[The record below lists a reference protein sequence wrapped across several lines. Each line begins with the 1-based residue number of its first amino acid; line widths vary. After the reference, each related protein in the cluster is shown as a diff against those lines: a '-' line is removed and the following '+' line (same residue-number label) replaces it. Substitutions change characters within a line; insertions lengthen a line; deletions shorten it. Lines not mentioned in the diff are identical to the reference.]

1 MHFRGNPPGEAQS
14 ALEMLINLQILHLAK
29 ELFCHPPLHLIH
41 LIPVYVHVD
50 MHVQGAGA
58 DGTQCE

>member
-1 MHFRGNPPGEAQS
+1 
-14 ALEMLINLQILHLAK
+14 MLINLQILHLVK
-29 ELFCHPPLHLIH
+29 ELLYHPPLHLIH

-50 MHVQGAGA
+50 MHVQGAGT